1 MKSKEV
7 CFRLGGM
14 RAKCMKAPKTVYVCT
29 ECDYQSP
36 RWLGKCP
43 SCGAWNSFTEETY
56 TKAPASDS
64 AVVRSTPPDHAVKF
78 SEYEETKMS
87 RISTTIGEFD
97 RVLGGGIVDGSVVL
111 LAGEPGIGKS
121 TLLMQ
126 LCGRL
131 GNELTLLYVSGEES
145 KSQLK
150 LRASRLSVADS
161 DMLVLTETNIDDV
174 IAEYD
179 RIHPSVMIIDSIQTM
194 YSPRSTS
201 APGSINQVREC
212 ANALIGRA
220 KADGA
225 AVIIVGHVN
234 KEGGIAGPKVLEHMV
249 DAVLY
254 FEGDKSH
261 SHRIIRSIK
270 NRYGSTNEIGVFE
283 MTDSGLA
290 EVDNPSAMLL
300 AGRPRNVSGS
310 CAVCVMEGTRPII
323 AEIQAL
329 VTQTVFPAPR
339 RMADGIDYNR
349 MCLLLAVL
357 EKRLGLR
364 FSSCDV
370 YLNVVGGLKLDEP
383 GVDAAV
389 ALALIS
395 SMRNIAVPQEMI
407 AIGEIGLSGEFRT
420 VSSVE
425 QRIKEAARL
434 GFTKIAVPKR
444 SVTKTT
450 ALPDS
455 IELCPLAGIYDAL
468 KLLNQSGIAEKTPE

>member
-1 MKSKEV
+1 
-7 CFRLGGM
+7 
-14 RAKCMKAPKTVYVCT
+14 MKAPKTVFVCT
-29 ECDYQSP
+29 ECDCQSP
-36 RWLGKCP
+36 KWLGRCP
-43 SCGAWNSFTEETY
+43 NCGAWNTFVEETY
-56 TKAPASDS
+56 AQPTPSGDTHE
-64 AVVRSTPPDHAVKF
+64 RLTPPDHAAKF
-78 SEYEETKMS
+78 SDFSDVKMTRIPTK
-87 RISTTIGEFD
+87 IGEFD

-111 LAGEPGIGKS
+111 LAGEPDIGKS

-126 LCGRL
+126 LCGKL
-131 GNELTLLYVSGEES
+131 ADEHTLLYVSGEES

-150 LRASRLSVADS
+150 LRATRLGVADS

-174 IAEYD
+174 AVEYD
-179 RIHPSVMIIDSIQTM
+179 RIKPDVMIIDSIQTM
-194 YSPRSTS
+194 YSPKSTS
-201 APGSINQVREC
+201 TPGSIAQVKEC
-212 ANALIGRA
+212 ANVLIGRA

-261 SHRIIRSIK
+261 SHRIVRSIK

-283 MTDSGLA
+283 MTDCGLI

-300 AGRPRNVSGS
+300 AGRPVGVSGS

-329 VTQTVFPAPR
+329 VTPTVFPSPR

-357 EKRLGLR
+357 EKRLGLK
-364 FSSCDV
+364 FSTCDV
-370 YLNVVGGLKLDEP
+370 YLNVVGGLTLDEP

-395 SMRNIAVPQEMI
+395 SMRNIAVPTDMI

-420 VSSVE
+420 VSSVDL
-425 QRIKEAARL
+425 RIKEAARL
-434 GFTKIAVPKR
+434 GFTKIAIPKR
-444 SVTKTT
+444 SLGKT
-450 ALPDS
+450 AQIPDG
-455 IELCPLAGIYDAL
+455 IEIRKLVGIYDAL
-468 KLLNQSGIAEKTPE
+468 FLLNENENKNGNEG